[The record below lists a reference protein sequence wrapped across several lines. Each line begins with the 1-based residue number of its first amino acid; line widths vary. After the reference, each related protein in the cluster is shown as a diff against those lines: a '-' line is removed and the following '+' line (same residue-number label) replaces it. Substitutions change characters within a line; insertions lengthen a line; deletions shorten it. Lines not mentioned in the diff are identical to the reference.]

1 MKQNL
6 DTLKTEIATQL
17 RDSGFI
23 VFHGMSRALDK
34 TPEIEWDSDRYPD
47 YQQFLAVARELA
59 VRIIVLHHH
68 EFEAEVLARA
78 VEELEGAEMPYEEQR
93 RYEKRLN
100 DMKIYDGFTCSIEL
114 SFDHNG
120 LTYFFE
126 LHTDWFDEVNSILE
140 ELDLAPLGEDADEDD
155 ESYGGYYSKN

>member
-6 DTLKTEIATQL
+6 DTLKTEITKAL

-34 TPEIEWDSDRYPD
+34 TPEIEWDTDRYPD
-47 YQQFLAVARELA
+47 YHRFLEVAKEMGVRLIVIHHNEFDTTVLERALA
-59 VRIIVLHHH
+59 
-68 EFEAEVLARA
+68 
-78 VEELEGAEMPYEEQR
+78 ELEETEMEYEEQR

-100 DMKIYDGFTCSIEL
+100 DLKIYEGFTCSIEL
-114 SFDHNG
+114 SFDYNG

-126 LHTDWFDEVNSILE
+126 LHTEWFDEANALLQ
-140 ELDLAPLGEDADEDD
+140 ELDFGSLSPEVEGDD
-155 ESYGGYYSKN
+155 DSYGGYYSKN

>member
-6 DTLKTEIATQL
+6 DTLKTEIAASL
-17 RDSGFI
+17 RDSGFV

-34 TPEIEWDSDRYPD
+34 TPEVEWDTERYPD
-47 YQQFLAVARELA
+47 YMQFIAAGKELGI
-59 VRIIVLHHH
+59 RMMVLHHQD
-68 EFEAEVLARA
+68 FDAEVLDRA
-78 VEELEGAEMPYEEQR
+78 LEELEGSEIPFEEQR
-93 RYEKRLN
+93 RYEKSLSE
-100 DMKIYDGFTCSIEL
+100 MKIYDGFTCSIEL

-140 ELDLAPLGEDADEDD
+140 ELDLAPLTDESDEDD
-155 ESYGGYYSKN
+155 ESFGGYYSKN

>member
-1 MKQNL
+1 
-6 DTLKTEIATQL
+6 
-17 RDSGFI
+17 
-23 VFHGMSRALDK
+23 
-34 TPEIEWDSDRYPD
+34 
-47 YQQFLAVARELA
+47 
-59 VRIIVLHHH
+59 
-68 EFEAEVLARA
+68 
-78 VEELEGAEMPYEEQR
+78 MPYEEQR

-140 ELDLAPLGEDADEDD
+140 ELDLAPLGDDADEDY
-155 ESYGGYYSKN
+155 ESYGVYYSKN

>member
-6 DTLKTEIATQL
+6 DTLKTEISKAL

-34 TPEIEWDSDRYPD
+34 TPEVEWDTVRYPD
-47 YQQFLAVARELA
+47 YRLFLEVAKELGVKLVVVHHSEFDTAVLD
-59 VRIIVLHHH
+59 
-68 EFEAEVLARA
+68 RA
-78 VEELEGAEMPYEEQR
+78 LSELEDTEIEYEEQR
-93 RYEKRLN
+93 RYEKRLSEL
-100 DMKIYDGFTCSIEL
+100 KIYDGFTCTVEL

-126 LHTDWFDEVNSILE
+126 LHTDWFDEANTLLQ
-140 ELDLAPLGEDADEDD
+140 ELDLGSLSDD
-155 ESYGGYYSKN
+155 LDDDNESYGGYYSKN

>member
-6 DTLKTEIATQL
+6 DTLKTEIVQAL

-23 VFHGMSRALDK
+23 VFHGMSRSLDK
-34 TPEIEWDSDRYPD
+34 TPEVEWDTHRYPD
-47 YQQFLAVARELA
+47 YSRFLDVAKELG
-59 VRIIVLHHH
+59 VRLIVVHHY
-68 EFEAEVLARA
+68 EFDSSVADRA
-78 VEELEGAEMPYEEQR
+78 LTELEETEMEYEDQR

-100 DMKIYDGFTCSIEL
+100 DLKIYDGFTCSIEL
-114 SFDHNG
+114 SFDLNG

-126 LHTDWFDEVNSILE
+126 LHTEWFDEANALLQ
-140 ELDLAPLGEDADEDD
+140 ELDLGSLAEDLDSDD

>member
-6 DTLKTEIATQL
+6 DTLKTEITKAL

-34 TPEIEWDSDRYPD
+34 TPEVEWDTHRYPD
-47 YQQFLAVARELA
+47 YRKFLEVAKELG
-59 VRIIVLHHH
+59 VRLVVIHHS
-68 EFEAEVLARA
+68 EFNAAILDSALAEIQ
-78 VEELEGAEMPYEEQR
+78 EGEYEYEDQR
-93 RYEKRLN
+93 RYEKRLTELK
-100 DMKIYDGFTCSIEL
+100 MYDGFTCTVEL
-114 SFDHNG
+114 SFDVAG

-126 LHTDWFDEVNSILE
+126 LHTDWFDEVNDLLQ
-140 ELDLAPLGEDADEDD
+140 ELDLGAMGDELDEDD